1 MAAQTDYRIISQ
13 ELFNCPCVPDVIDAQ
28 AGLCLQLMLPEVSCH
43 SEQFRDVCTGS
54 VSFLQGFN
62 EASKMAHLLRDET
75 NDVWMKE
82 VLTSGSLLLIE
93 GPKLLFKQHNN
104 SSNAAFRH
112 LNLFLDP
119 HLTH

>member
-1 MAAQTDYRIISQ
+1 M
-13 ELFNCPCVPDVIDAQ
+13 PDVIDVR

-54 VSFLQGFN
+54 VCFLQGFN
-62 EASKMAHLLRDET
+62 EASKMAHLLRDEK
-75 NDVWMKE
+75 NDVWVKE

-93 GPKLLFKQHNN
+93 HNN
-104 SSNAAFRH
+104 DSNAAFRH
-112 LNLFLDP
+112 FNLFLDP